1 MNILFTEDIVKLLI
15 AAGLGALIGLEREY
29 HGKAAGLRTMML
41 ISIGSTLFTVISTK
55 LGTDAGRIASNI
67 VTGIGFIGG
76 GIIFRESNRV
86 SGITTAATAWATAAL
101 GMCVGIGYYEIA
113 MASSVLVLFVL
124 YVLVP
129 IQDLINRYNQ
139 LRNYRIVCKFQ
150 QKTLKNYENL
160 FRELGLNA
168 KRGVQ
173 NRVGNTIIGTW
184 SIQGPERKH
193 DKLTKILLND
203 EEVLEFDF

>member
-1 MNILFTEDIVKLLI
+1 MNILFSEDIVKLLI

-113 MASSVLVLFVL
+113 LASSILVLFVL

-129 IQDLINRYNQ
+129 IQELINRHNQ
-139 LRNYRIVCKFQ
+139 LRTYRIVCKFQ

-160 FRELGLNA
+160 FRELGLTA

-184 SIQGPERKH
+184 SVQGPERKH

-203 EEVLEFDF
+203 EEVLEVDF

>member
-1 MNILFTEDIVKLLI
+1 MSILFTEDIVKLLI

-76 GIIFRESNRV
+76 GIIFREHNRV

-113 MASSVLVLFVL
+113 LASSVLVLFVL

-139 LRNYRIVCKFQ
+139 LRNYRIVCKYQ

-160 FRELGLNA
+160 FKELGLRA

-173 NRVGNTIIGTW
+173 NRVGNTIVGTW

-203 EEVLEFDF
+203 DEVLEFDF

>member
-1 MNILFTEDIVKLLI
+1 MSVLFTEDIVKLLI

-41 ISIGSTLFTVISTK
+41 ISIGATLFTVISTK

-113 MASSVLVLFVL
+113 MASSALVLFVL

-129 IQDLINRYNQ
+129 VQDLINRHNQ
-139 LRNYRIVCKFQ
+139 LRSYRIVCKYQ
-150 QKTLKNYENL
+150 QKTLKNYETL
-160 FRELGLNA
+160 FKELGLHA

-203 EEVLEFDF
+203 DEVLEFDF

>member
-1 MNILFTEDIVKLLI
+1 MSFLFTEDIIRLLI

-29 HGKAAGLRTMML
+29 HSKSAGLRTMML
-41 ISIGSTLFTVISTK
+41 IAIGSTLFTVISTK
-55 LGTDAGRIASNI
+55 LGGDAGRIASNI

-113 MASSVLVLFVL
+113 LASSILVLFVL
-124 YVLVP
+124 YALVP
-129 IQDLINRYNQ
+129 IQDIINRHNQ
-139 LRNYRIVCKFQ
+139 LRNYRIVCKYQ
-150 QKTLKNYENL
+150 QKTLKNYESL
-160 FRELGLNA
+160 FKELGLDA

-173 NRVGNTIIGTW
+173 NRIGNTISGTW
-184 SIQGPERKH
+184 AIQGPERKH
-193 DKLTKILLND
+193 DKLTKLLLND

>member
-1 MNILFTEDIVKLLI
+1 MSVLFTEDIVKLLI

-113 MASSVLVLFVL
+113 MASSAMVLFVL

-129 IQDLINRYNQ
+129 VQDLINRYNQ
-139 LRNYRIVCKFQ
+139 LRSYRIVCKYQ
-150 QKTLKNYENL
+150 QKTLKNYETL
-160 FRELGLNA
+160 FKELGLNA